1 MTRAAARSAAMKSQS
16 RTPKRRSP
24 PVLILCGGQGTRI
37 RGVADDVPKPMME
50 IGGLPILWHIMKGYA
65 AHGFRDFVLLLG
77 YRGEVIRRFFLNYR
91 AMMCDVT
98 LSLGGTGR
106 IEYRSRHQE
115 EDWRVTLVHTGA
127 EAMTGARVWRG
138 AQRIGPGTF
147 LATYGDGVSDIDLRA
162 LLRFHRTHG
171 KLATVTG
178 VHPPGR
184 FGELRTRG
192 GRVVEFREKPQ
203 LAEGAINGGFFVFER
218 AFVEKY
224 LADDDRLV
232 LERDPL
238 MRCAADGELMMF
250 RHGGF
255 WQPMDTYRE
264 WVILND
270 LWKSG
275 KAPWKSWR

>member
-1 MTRAAARSAAMKSQS
+1 MPRISSKPAGRK
-16 RTPKRRSP
+16 P

-50 IGGLPILWHIMKGYA
+50 IGGLPVLWHIMKGYA

-91 AMMCDVT
+91 AMMCDISVT
-98 LSLGGTGR
+98 LGSPGKVEFL
-106 IEYRSRHQE
+106 SRHRE
-115 EDWRVTLVHTGA
+115 EDWKVTLVQTGA
-127 EAMTGARVWRG
+127 DAMTGARVFRG
-138 AQRIGPGTF
+138 ARHVRGGTF
-147 LATYGDGVSDIDLRA
+147 LATYGDGVSDLDIGK
-162 LLRFHRTHG
+162 LLAFHRRHG
-171 KLATVTG
+171 RLATITG
-178 VHPPGR
+178 VLPPGR
-184 FGELRTRG
+184 FGELRTKA
-192 GRVVEFREKPQ
+192 GRVIEFREKPQ

-218 AFVEKY
+218 GFVKRY
-224 LADDDRLV
+224 LADDDRII

-238 MRCAADGELMMF
+238 MRCAADGQLMMY
-250 RHGGF
+250 RHDGF

-275 KAPWKSWR
+275 KAPWKIWA